1 MTALDGLLAGAFH
14 APHAE
19 APLLLLGAGLLVGL
33 YHALEPDHVT
43 AVMSSVRRGRSGEE
57 RQSGRTAGITGS
69 VSGLLWGFGHAS
81 SIFLVAVLV
90 IILSVNIPHGLFDI
104 FEMGVGA
111 MLILLGVSAAC
122 GGDGGGTKRWAL
134 PFLSRLWTHSH
145 VHTHEDGTTHS
156 HPHGHDGRREG
167 GSGGSTGHHSHSHV
181 PYIIG
186 CVHGLAGS
194 GGLVVLAL
202 SSMPDAIVSSAADAG
217 ALLPLPLLLA
227 SVFGAGSTIGMV
239 LVAGALSLLF
249 AACGSTNTAR
259 KIIRYASGGAAILFG
274 AYIIASGVAAAL
286 GM

>member
-1 MTALDGLLAGAFH
+1 MTVLDGLLAGAYH
-14 APHAE
+14 APYAE

-43 AVMSSVRRGRSGEE
+43 AMLSSVRRGQRGEE
-57 RQSGRTAGITGS
+57 KQSRRTAGITGS
-69 VSGLLWGFGHAS
+69 ISGLLWGFGHAS
-81 SIFLVAVLV
+81 SIFLVAVSV
-90 IILSVNIPHGLFDI
+90 IILSVNIPHELFDI

-111 MLILLGVSAAC
+111 MLILLGVSAIRERA
-122 GGDGGGTKRWAL
+122 GGTRGWTL

-156 HPHGHDGRREG
+156 HPHSHDDKREEG
-167 GSGGSTGHHSHSHV
+167 GGGGSTSHSHSHV
-181 PYIIG
+181 PYVIG

-202 SSMPDAIVSSAADAG
+202 SAMPDAIVSSAADAG

-249 AACGSTNTAR
+249 ATCGSTNTAR
-259 KIIRYASGGAAILFG
+259 RAIRYASGGAAILFG
-274 AYIIASGVAAAL
+274 AYIIASGAAAAL
-286 GM
+286 GI

>member
-1 MTALDGLLAGAFH
+1 MTVLDGLLAGAYH
-14 APHAE
+14 APYAE
-19 APLLLLGAGLLVGL
+19 VPLLLLGAGLLVGL

-43 AVMSSVRRGRSGEE
+43 AMLSSVRRGQKGEE
-57 RQSGRTAGITGS
+57 KQSRRRAGISGS
-69 VSGLLWGFGHAS
+69 ISGLLWGFGHAS

-90 IILSVNIPHGLFDI
+90 IILSVNIPHELFDI
-104 FEMGVGA
+104 FEMGVGV
-111 MLILLGVSAAC
+111 MLLLLGVSAIR
-122 GGDGGGTKRWAL
+122 GGDDGTKRWGV

-156 HPHGHDGRREG
+156 HPHSHDDKHG
-167 GSGGSTGHHSHSHV
+167 GVGDDGSTGHAHSHV
-181 PYIIG
+181 PYVIG

-202 SSMPDAIVSSAADAG
+202 SAVPDAIASSAADAG

-259 KIIRYASGGAAILFG
+259 RAIRYASGGAAILFG
-274 AYIIASGVAAAL
+274 AYIIASGAAAAL
-286 GM
+286 GI

>member
-1 MTALDGLLAGAFH
+1 MTVLDGLLAGAYH
-14 APHAE
+14 APYAE

-43 AVMSSVRRGRSGEE
+43 AMLTSVRRGQKGEE
-57 RQSGRTAGITGS
+57 KQSRRMAGITGS
-69 VSGLLWGFGHAS
+69 ISGLLWGFGHAS
-81 SIFLVAVLV
+81 SIFLVAVAV

-104 FEMGVGA
+104 FEMGVGV
-111 MLILLGVSAAC
+111 MLLLLGMSAIFEGA
-122 GGDGGGTKRWAL
+122 GGTKRWAL
-134 PFLSRLWTHSH
+134 PFLSRLWAHSH

-156 HPHGHDGRREG
+156 HPHSHDDRREG
-167 GSGGSTGHHSHSHV
+167 GGSNTGHSHSHV
-181 PYIIG
+181 PYVIG

-202 SSMPDAIVSSAADAG
+202 SAMPDAITSSAADAG

-227 SVFGAGSTIGMV
+227 SMFGAGSTIGMV

-259 KIIRYASGGAAILFG
+259 RTIRYASGGAAILFG
-274 AYIIASGVAAAL
+274 AYIIAGGAAAAL
-286 GM
+286 GI

>member
-1 MTALDGLLAGAFH
+1 MTVLDGLLSGAAN
-14 APHAE
+14 APYAE
-19 APLLLLGAGLLVGL
+19 VPLLLLGAGLLVGL

-43 AVMSSVRRGRSGEE
+43 AVMSSVRRGHNGEE
-57 RQSGRTAGITGS
+57 KQSRRTAGITGS

-111 MLILLGVSAAC
+111 MLILLGVSAIC
-122 GGDGGGTKRWAL
+122 EGGGGTKRWRL
-134 PFLSRLWTHSH
+134 PFLSRLWAHSH

-156 HPHGHDGRREG
+156 HPHDHDGKRD
-167 GSGGSTGHHSHSHV
+167 GSGNSTGHHSHSHV

-202 SSMPDAIVSSAADAG
+202 SAMPDAITSSAADAG

-249 AACGSTNTAR
+249 AVCGSTNTAR
-259 KIIRYASGGAAILFG
+259 RVIRYASGSAAILFG
-274 AYIIASGVAAAL
+274 AYIIAGGVAAAL
-286 GM
+286 GI

>member
-1 MTALDGLLAGAFH
+1 MTVLDGLLASTSH
-14 APHAE
+14 VPYAE

-43 AVMSSVRRGRSGEE
+43 AMLSSVRRGQRGEE
-57 RQSGRTAGITGS
+57 KQSRRTAGITGS
-69 VSGLLWGFGHAS
+69 ISGLLWGFGHAS

-111 MLILLGVSAAC
+111 MLILLGVSAIRERA
-122 GGDGGGTKRWAL
+122 GGTRRWTL

-156 HPHGHDGRREG
+156 HPHSHDDKREG
-167 GSGGSTGHHSHSHV
+167 GGNSTGHSHSHV
-181 PYIIG
+181 PYVIG

-194 GGLVVLAL
+194 GGLMVLAL
-202 SSMPDAIVSSAADAG
+202 SAMPDAIASSAADAG
-217 ALLPLPLLLA
+217 ALLSWPLLLA
-227 SVFGAGSTIGMV
+227 SMFGAGSTIGMV

-249 AACGSTNTAR
+249 AACGNTNTAR
-259 KIIRYASGGAAILFG
+259 RTIRYASGGAAILFG
-274 AYIIASGVAAAL
+274 AYIIASGAAAAL
-286 GM
+286 GI

>member
-1 MTALDGLLAGAFH
+1 MTVLDGLIAGAYH
-14 APHAE
+14 APYAE
-19 APLLLLGAGLLVGL
+19 APLFLLGAGLLVGL

-43 AVMSSVRRGRSGEE
+43 AMLSSVRRGHNGEGK
-57 RQSGRTAGITGS
+57 QSRRRAGITGS
-69 VSGLLWGFGHAS
+69 ISGLLWGFGHAS

-90 IILSVNIPHGLFDI
+90 IILSVNIPRELFDI

-111 MLILLGVSAAC
+111 MLILLGVSAIC
-122 GGDGGGTKRWAL
+122 GGAGGAKRWVL

-156 HPHGHDGRREG
+156 HPHNHDDKREG
-167 GSGGSTGHHSHSHV
+167 GAGSTGHSHSHV
-181 PYIIG
+181 PYVIG

-202 SSMPDAIVSSAADAG
+202 SAMPDAIASSAADAG

-259 KIIRYASGGAAILFG
+259 RAIRYASGGAAILFG
-274 AYIIASGVAAAL
+274 AYIIAGGAAAAL
-286 GM
+286 GI

>member
-1 MTALDGLLAGAFH
+1 MTILDGLLAGAYH
-14 APHAE
+14 VPYAE

-43 AVMSSVRRGRSGEE
+43 AMLSSVRRGQNGGE
-57 RQSGRTAGITGS
+57 RQGRRMAGITGS
-69 VSGLLWGFGHAS
+69 ISGLLWGFGHAS

-90 IILSVNIPHGLFDI
+90 IILSVNIPHELFDI
-104 FEMGVGA
+104 FEMGVGI
-111 MLILLGVSAAC
+111 MLLLLGVSAVC
-122 GGDGGGTKRWAL
+122 EGGGDTKRRML

-156 HPHGHDGRREG
+156 HPHEHDDGRERG
-167 GSGGSTGHHSHSHV
+167 GSSTGHSHSHV
-181 PYIIG
+181 PYFIG

-202 SSMPDAIVSSAADAG
+202 SAMPDAITSSAADAG

-227 SVFGAGSTIGMV
+227 SMFGAGSTIGMV

-249 AACGSTNTAR
+249 AACGSTNIAR
-259 KIIRYASGGAAILFG
+259 RAIRYASGGAAILFG
-274 AYIIASGVAAAL
+274 AYIIASGAAAAL
-286 GM
+286 GI

>member
-1 MTALDGLLAGAFH
+1 MTVLDGLLAGAYH
-14 APHAE
+14 APYAE
-19 APLLLLGAGLLVGL
+19 APLLLLGAGLLIGL

-43 AVMSSVRRGRSGEE
+43 AMLSSVRRGQRGEE
-57 RQSGRTAGITGS
+57 KQSRRRAGISGS
-69 VSGLLWGFGHAS
+69 ISGLLWGFGHAS

-90 IILSVNIPHGLFDI
+90 IILSVNIPHELFDI

-111 MLILLGVSAAC
+111 MLLLLGVSAIR
-122 GGDGGGTKRWAL
+122 GGDDGTKRWGV

-156 HPHGHDGRREG
+156 HPHRHDDKHG
-167 GSGGSTGHHSHSHV
+167 GGGDDGSTGHSHSHV
-181 PYIIG
+181 PYVIG

-194 GGLVVLAL
+194 GGLVILAL
-202 SSMPDAIVSSAADAG
+202 SAVPDAIASSAADAG

-259 KIIRYASGGAAILFG
+259 RAIRYASGGAAILFG
-274 AYIIASGVAAAL
+274 AYIIASGAAAAL
-286 GM
+286 GI

>member
-1 MTALDGLLAGAFH
+1 MTVLDGLLAGVSH

-19 APLLLLGAGLLVGL
+19 APLLLLGAGLLIGL

-43 AVMSSVRRGRSGEE
+43 AVMSSVRRGRRGEK
-57 RQSGRTAGITGS
+57 RQSRRTAGITGS
-69 VSGLLWGFGHAS
+69 ISGLLWGFGHAS

-90 IILSVNIPHGLFDI
+90 IILSVNIPNGLFDI

-111 MLILLGVSAAC
+111 MLILLGVSAVC
-122 GGDGGGTKRWAL
+122 EGGGGTKRWTL

-156 HPHGHDGRREG
+156 HPHDHGDGREG
-167 GSGGSTGHHSHSHV
+167 GSDSSTGHHSHSHV

-202 SSMPDAIVSSAADAG
+202 AAMPDAITSSAADAG
-217 ALLPLPLLLA
+217 ALVPLPLLLA

-239 LVAGALSLLF
+239 LVAGVLSLLF

-274 AYIIASGVAAAL
+274 AYIIAGGAAAAL